1 MSEWA
6 LPGKQPGGN
15 HAPEPCYHRP
25 RADDE
30 VIEGV
35 QQTGQAS
42 AGEDDPGGGA
52 RRAVGTSARGSW
64 APATGLALLPAAH
77 GTRGLPPSVAWL
89 ADAAAGQSGPSAPP

>member
-25 RADDE
+25 RADGE

-42 AGEDDPGGGA
+42 AGEDDPGGGGTEGRGDQRSWVLGA
-52 RRAVGTSARGSW
+52 RHRPGSAPSRARD
-64 APATGLALLPAAH
+64 
-77 GTRGLPPSVAWL
+77 TR
-89 ADAAAGQSGPSAPP
+89 AAAQRGVAG